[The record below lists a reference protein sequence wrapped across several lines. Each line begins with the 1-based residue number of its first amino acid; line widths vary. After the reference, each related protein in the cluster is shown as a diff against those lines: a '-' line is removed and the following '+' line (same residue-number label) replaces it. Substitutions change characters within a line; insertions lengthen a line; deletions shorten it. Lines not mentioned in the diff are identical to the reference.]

1 MKRQSFALKA
11 LLGRPRRFCG
21 GGVAEWRLGTASEN
35 FSKDFFKDFSFIFT
49 LQEVEAGLVELVPVD
64 DALRREW
71 PELPSWR
78 RVGQYA
84 NMEVQ
89 SRQILNNEHAL
100 QRAKQ

>member
-1 MKRQSFALKA
+1 MDDPDDFAAEVLRSGGWA
-11 LLGRPRRFCG
+11 PRLR
-21 GGVAEWRLGTASEN
+21 T
-35 FSKDFFKDFSFIFT
+35 FSKTFSFIFT